1 MIGGTTMKQFRLIQ
15 LLVVA
20 MFACGTVAQAQYLN
34 VHGIQF
40 GSIPLGQLDKLEF
53 GQNEADGTN
62 FLKFSTLQND
72 VKTLVPPTYVDSL
85 TITDEAVFDMPAM
98 LEKVW
103 VRLTSDKGET
113 NEFEMI
119 PVWGLTG
126 VFHAMCYLTATTT
139 TFEYSG
145 DREKW
150 YQAKYIPNMDPMY
163 VIGDGWVQ
171 LVLNTRTQNYIYT
184 QGMPFTTW
192 GNRTS
197 RAKLGYAYIVGN
209 TAGYWYDSDVAWK
222 LTMPVN
228 SNGWWAS
235 PRFKADGEVRAYVK
249 INGIDWWCT
258 EFTIH
263 NGKIFWRDS
272 DIPSSWAANMGT
284 DYSVQGKAGQK
295 LYVNFTTGE
304 ALVSTPDEVT
314 FPLENPVF
322 RTSTTVYTNDED
334 PTLCGLDPANANG
347 NTVVLRWDA
356 VDGAS
361 GYRIKMAYQ
370 NNVSA
375 GGAEVWDNPDN
386 ILLDKT
392 VDANTLELT
401 IPNLDYST
409 TYRFAIQAL
418 SPRGEQYNSAWFG
431 YGGGHYWYAYLGIVT
446 NHRYHVPSVIY
457 IDNGTITKN
466 SVRVKLNLSIAS
478 NSELEDYR
486 SHFNFTDEAK
496 TQLRVDYI
504 TVKPYQTNPD
514 AMVPTAYEHYLL
526 TDADKQQGYVD
537 ITGLDPNTTYV
548 ITAWDATI
556 EAAPDACYNSV
567 TVRTK
572 KEAGPPVTLNHAELM
587 SQAPYLPV
595 SGSYDMRSDVYALA
609 EKYEA
614 APISPVLNDYMTS
627 VSMGEGQVFYLEGGK
642 TYYLDG
648 YTELYKGLTLA
659 TLPSDV
665 AAGKR
670 ARIICGI
677 GQNANVFSQGYNG
690 QQWNGGPYAM
700 FMLGRQPETG
710 ESGELNVEKIAFVDI
725 DFDNPEAFN
734 YGEQSAGLGSST
746 GNYFFNMY
754 SNGMGM
760 VLDEL
765 VIENCTFKRFVRGFI
780 REQGLNRKV
789 WNHVLIKNNQF
800 FDCGYY
806 NQGAGGYGMIHGS
819 GSNGMSNMYKD
830 FKCIENTFYDSP
842 FPTFIDETRTPSDD
856 WQAGAWNITFSNN
869 TLVNFNTRANGAV
882 FKMRNLP
889 DGSVYTVQNNL
900 FVLCKKSGDQ
910 RVLQMYGADIRG
922 VQILE
927 GGASGHVTLNFS
939 NNWSTNND
947 LTNGQIFSANAW
959 TANSNSFG
967 KLVKDNTATLNGS
980 LEIEVADISAT
991 DLMEQPCP
999 PHVAAT
1005 AYDQNM
1011 HRADALD
1018 GTATSEY
1025 NVNLYFKNTAND
1037 IYTNNVGA
1045 ARWRKVAMP

>member
-1 MIGGTTMKQFRLIQ
+1 MRQMKYF
-15 LLVVA
+15 LLLAIVLLA
-20 MFACGTVAQAQYLN
+20 GSPSMQAQYLN
-34 VHGIQF
+34 FF
-40 GSIPLGQLDKLEF
+40 GTRNGSVPMEKLDKL
-53 GQNEADGTN
+53 T
-62 FLKFSTLQND
+62 LSPTTFSLYTDQPDPVVLTRTQ
-72 VKTLVPPTYVDSL
+72 VDSL
-85 TITDEAVFDMPAM
+85 TITETPCFVLSDATQQAWIRYTTYDRQTYEYEMT
-98 LEKVW
+98 KVW
-103 VRLTSDKGET
+103 GQNAYMALVYLYGE
-113 NEFEMI
+113 NIF
-119 PVWGLTG
+119 
-126 VFHAMCYLTATTT
+126 
-139 TFEYSG
+139 FEYSYDHQNWFLAKDSQNLPLMQYGEGWFYAMLDASTSNYLSANNPLSGSNNRSTLLKSGVVRIEG
-145 DREKW
+145 DVTGNDE
-150 YQAKYIPNMDPMY
+150 
-163 VIGDGWVQ
+163 
-171 LVLNTRTQNYIYT
+171 
-184 QGMPFTTW
+184 TT
-192 GNRTS
+192 
-197 RAKLGYAYIVGN
+197 
-209 TAGYWYDSDVAWK
+209 DWK
-222 LTMPVN
+222 LHMPVN
-228 SNGWWAS
+228 NAWWAS
-235 PRFKADGEVRAYVK
+235 PRFVANGEVRAYVNWPAK
-249 INGIDWWCT
+249 T
-258 EFTIH
+258 ELTAY
-263 NGKIFWRDS
+263 NGKIYWQDC
-272 DIPSSWAANMGT
+272 DLTEGWAVAKGAA
-284 DYSVQGKAGQK
+284 YSLSGRAGQK
-295 LYVNFTTGE
+295 LYVNFTTGDVI
-304 ALVSTPDEVT
+304 VSTPDEVP
-314 FPLENPVF
+314 FPLENPIF
-322 RTSTTVYTNDED
+322 RNSNTVNAGPDD
-334 PTLCGLDPANANG
+334 PTLCVVEGENG

-361 GYRIKMAYQ
+361 GYRIKMALQQ
-370 NNVSA
+370 NVAA
-375 GGAEVWDNPDN
+375 GGSEVWDNPDN
-386 ILLDKT
+386 LLMDHT
-392 VDANTLELT
+392 VDANTTELVL
-401 IPNLDYST
+401 PNLNYST
-409 TYRFAIQAL
+409 NYRFAIQAL

-431 YGGGHYWYAYLGIVT
+431 YGNGRYWYAYFGLST
-446 NHRYHVPSVIY
+446 NKRYLVPLVLSISDVK
-457 IDNGTITKN
+457 KN
-466 SVRVKLNLSIAS
+466 SVRVHLNTNIAS
-478 NSELEDYR
+478 YNKDEKESFKE
-486 SHFNFTDEAK
+486 HFHVENNAV
-496 TQLRVDYI
+496 RVDYL
-504 TVKPYQTNPD
+504 TVEASKDNPEAVVPAQFAHYELTAADLTN
-514 AMVPTAYEHYLL
+514 
-526 TDADKQQGYVD
+526 GYVD
-537 ITGLDPNTTYV
+537 INGLTENSTYLFNV
-548 ITAWDATI
+548 WDATI
-556 EAAPDACYNSV
+556 ASAVDACYNTV
-567 TVRTK
+567 VRTTK
-572 KEAGPPVTLNHAELM
+572 GTPGAPILLKHDELMAQAAELPI
-587 SQAPYLPV
+587 AN
-595 SGSYDMRSDVYALA
+595 SYEMRTDVFALA
-609 EKYEA
+609 DEYDA
-614 APISPVLNDYMTS
+614 APISPTLNSFMTDNK
-627 VSMGEGQVFYLEGGK
+627 MAEGQVFYLEGGK

-710 ESGELNVEKIAFVDI
+710 EGGELDVEKIAFVDI

-734 YGEQSAGLGSST
+734 YGEESAGLGSST
-746 GNYFFNMY
+746 GNFFFNMY

-765 VIENCTFKRFVRGFI
+765 VIENCTFNRFVRGFI

-980 LEIEVADISAT
+980 LEIQVADISAT

-1005 AYDQNM
+1005 ADDQNM

-1045 ARWRKVAMP
+1045 ARWRKVAKP